1 MLHCISLWHWAFTNP
16 WIGITCSTLILV
28 HPWLTKSRDLNAL
41 SWRCMSYLSVTRIGD
56 DWVTTLNTLQPTDFN
71 PKDRQRNNSRKKVG
85 DRVTVSS
92 WKCILKMELSVWV
105 HLHHQSPIYLPTDTH
120 KVVVDDYLLA
130 LLPMCTCAAGK
141 KAISP
146 SYHHTKF
153 TMDTAAVT
161 VLQWRRYHRQTR
173 QHNAGRP
180 SGARTLEHT
189 TFVCMCVWS
198 WLCCILV
205 KGCYYVYV
213 RNGWAAKRPWFIK
226 TYNVKPSGCN
236 KKKCARTSVFVLL

>member
-1 MLHCISLWHWAFTNP
+1 MLHSDISASVAHKVTWFECFVLT
-16 WIGITCSTLILV
+16 V
-28 HPWLTKSRDLNAL
+28 HVL
-41 SWRCMSYLSVTRIGD
+41 SECDKNWRRLSN
-56 DWVTTLNTLQPTDFN
+56 LNTLQPTDFN
-71 PKDRQRNNSRKKVG
+71 RRSIRGTSQESRWQSCSKNLEVYPQDG
-85 DRVTVSS
+85 A
-92 WKCILKMELSVWV
+92 LSMSPLTPPV
-105 HLHHQSPIYLPTDTH
+105 PIYLPTDTD

-205 KGCYYVYV
+205 KG
-213 RNGWAAKRPWFIK
+213 FIMFTLGTVEQLK
-226 TYNVKPSGCN
+226 DHG
-236 KKKCARTSVFVLL
+236 L